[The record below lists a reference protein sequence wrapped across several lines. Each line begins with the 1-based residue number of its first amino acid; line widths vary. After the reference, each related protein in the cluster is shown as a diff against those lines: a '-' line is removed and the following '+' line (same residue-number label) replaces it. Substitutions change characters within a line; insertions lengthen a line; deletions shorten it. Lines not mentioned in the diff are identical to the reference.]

1 TMSQLVRTCGDRAGS
16 ICMADPEVQRVNDI
30 ALTAVQALLGLI
42 SSDVVAVAIAVEE
55 ERVLLSFWVRRH
67 TAEID
72 EDIDDA
78 VGDLEALLHPQIPLI
93 EPRVMVGVPD
103 VTTGQPHERMIYWA
117 KS

>member
-1 TMSQLVRTCGDRAGS
+1 MT
-16 ICMADPEVQRVNDI
+16 DPELQRVNDI

-42 SSDVVAVAIAVEE
+42 SSDVVAVAIAAEE
-55 ERVLLSFWVRRH
+55 ERVLLSYWVRRH

-72 EDIDDA
+72 EDIADA
-78 VGDLEALLHPQIPLI
+78 IGDLEAFLYPEVPLI

-103 VTTGQPHERMIYWA
+103 VGNTQPHERMIYWA

>member
-1 TMSQLVRTCGDRAGS
+1 
-16 ICMADPEVQRVNDI
+16 MADPELQRVNDI

-42 SSDVVAVAIAVEE
+42 SSDVVAVAIAAEE

-72 EDIDDA
+72 EDIADA
-78 VGDLEALLHPQIPLI
+78 IGDLEAFLYPEIPLI

-103 VTTGQPHERMIYWA
+103 AANMQPHERMIYWA

>member
-1 TMSQLVRTCGDRAGS
+1 
-16 ICMADPEVQRVNDI
+16 MADPELQRVNDI

-42 SSDVVAVAIAVEE
+42 SSDVVAVAIAAEE
-55 ERVLLSFWVRRH
+55 ERVLLSYWVRRH

-72 EDIDDA
+72 EDIADA
-78 VGDLEALLHPQIPLI
+78 IGDLEAFLHPETPLI

-103 VTTGQPHERMIYWA
+103 AGNTQPHERMIYWA

>member
-1 TMSQLVRTCGDRAGS
+1 
-16 ICMADPEVQRVNDI
+16 MADPEVQRVNDI